1 MKISIIIPCYN
12 EESSIQQLLESVIN
26 VEYKNKEIIIVD
38 DASSDNTLQIIESKF
53 SNKLNIIKIL
63 KHIKNKGKGAC
74 IRTAQKEVTGDIV
87 IIQDADLEYDP
98 NEIPSLIEP
107 LIMKKAD
114 VVYGSRFVGDKPKRK
129 IYFLNKLGNIFL
141 TFLSNLLSNLDLTDM
156 ETGYKIILN
165 EKFKQ
170 IKINEN
176 RFGFE
181 PEITAKLS
189 RLKCRFYEM
198 GISYHGRTYEE
209 GKKIG
214 YKDGIRAIYCILR
227 YNLFK

>member
-12 EESSIQQLLESVIN
+12 EENSIQQLLESVIN
-26 VEYKNKEIIIVD
+26 IDYESKEIIIVD
-38 DASSDNTLQIIESKF
+38 DSSSDQTLQIIERKF
-53 SNKLNIIKIL
+53 SNKYNFIKIL
-63 KHIKNKGKGAC
+63 KHTKNQGKGSC
-74 IRTAQKEVTGDIV
+74 IRTAQKEVSGDIV

-107 LIMKKAD
+107 LILNKAD

-129 IYFLNKLGNIFL
+129 IYFLNKLGNVFL

-156 ETGYKIILN
+156 ETGYKVILN

-170 IKINEN
+170 ITIKEN

-189 RLKCRFYEM
+189 KLKCRFYEM

-214 YKDGIRAIYCILR
+214 YKDGIRAIYCIVR